1 MQAGSFCSGLPAMNA
16 RNETLL
22 SSERNLW
29 GNSVV
34 QGVSG
39 RIDRGIQRGK
49 WQIPMVDCFLLFRK
63 KNHIESA

>member
-1 MQAGSFCSGLPAMNA
+1 MQAGSFCSGLLAMNA

-49 WQIPMVDCFLLFRK
+49 WQMVDCFLLFRK